1 MTIDLR
7 NKTTARL
14 FGSAFA
20 LVLAASPLSLT
31 FDNGALHL
39 GPHAAFAKDGGS
51 GGSGGGSSGSGSGG
65 SGEGGHGGSS
75 GGSDHSGPGRGG
87 DGGGDDGGRGRGGD
101 DDGPNH
107 DAGDDNGRHG
117 AEHIGR
123 NGAKVE
129 VRGNNVEVVHAS
141 GIKEEIEN
149 GRYELKDPAGRTVV
163 ERRATAADI
172 ARLAGFAR

>member
-87 DGGGDDGGRGRGGD
+87 DGGGDDGGRGAVAMMMA
-101 DDGPNH
+101 PTTTPVTIMAAMAPSIS
-107 DAGDDNGRHG
+107 AGMAPRSRC
-117 AEHIGR
+117 A
-123 NGAKVE
+123 ATMSKSCMPA
-129 VRGNNVEVVHAS
+129 AS
-141 GIKEEIEN
+141 RK
-149 GRYELKDPAGRTVV
+149 KSK
-163 ERRATAADI
+163 TAAMN
-172 ARLAGFAR
+172 